1 MKSPLAFLLVLLSL
15 LLTLTGCQQSSD
27 QLSASNPV
35 TLTMWHVYGSQTES
49 PLNVLIDEFNRT
61 AGKENGIVISVVSVT
76 NTTDIDA
83 ALIASANNEPGS
95 VALPDLFTAY
105 PRVAEKIGANRLL
118 DWSKY
123 LSQEEIAAYVPSF
136 LAEGQFGD
144 RLLMLPIAK
153 STELC
158 FVNKTI
164 FDRFAADTG
173 VSIESMADFDALF
186 TACNLYYDWSDGQT
200 MFQINDFYHYFL
212 TNMASLG
219 GTFIVDGKIDF
230 YSDAFQR
237 VWSPMARAGIYG
249 GLCVQDGYASDRWK
263 TAEVISNVGSTAG
276 ILYLR
281 DYVTYAD
288 NTTEDIETL
297 ILPYPTFADA
307 APAVVQRG
315 SGLFAIRSEDERK
328 NKAAAVFANWITGS
342 GHNVEFVTQTGYLPV
357 TQDGFDKL
365 LDHTIVVEN
374 EKYRMLYAAVS
385 SMYGE
390 YTFCALPRYDG
401 AGDLQPAFEKAV
413 KTALNTAHE
422 EYMRRT
428 AAGENA
434 ETVMAEL
441 EAGAL
446 AEVMRLMQE

>member
-1 MKSPLAFLLVLLSL
+1 MKRPLACVLI
-15 LLTLTGCQQSSD
+15 LLTLMMLTGCQQNSD
-27 QLSASNPV
+27 QLSGSNPV

-49 PLNVLIDEFNRT
+49 PLNILIDEFNST
-61 AGKENGIVISVVSVT
+61 VGTKNGIFISVVSVT

-95 VALPDLFTAY
+95 ATLPDLFTAY
-105 PRVAEKIGANRLL
+105 PRVVEKIGADRLL

-123 LSQEEIAAYVPSF
+123 LSQEEIASYVPYF
-136 LAEGQFGD
+136 LTEGQFGD
-144 RLLMLPIAK
+144 QLLMLPIAK

-173 VSIESMADFDALF
+173 VSIKSMVDFDALF
-186 TACNLYYDWSDGQT
+186 ATCNLYYDWSEGQT
-200 MFQINDFYHYFL
+200 MFQSSDFYHYFL
-212 TNMASLG
+212 TNTASLG

-230 YSDAFQR
+230 SGDAFQR

-263 TAEVISNVGSTAG
+263 TAEVICNVGSTAG

-297 ILPYPTFADA
+297 ILPYPAFADTD
-307 APAVVQRG
+307 PAVVQRG
-315 SGLFAIRSEDERK
+315 SGLFAIRSTDKRK
-328 NKAAAVFANWITGS
+328 NKAAAVFARWITG
-342 GHNVEFVTQTGYLPV
+342 GEHNVEFVTQTGYLPV
-357 TQDGFDKL
+357 TQDGFEKL
-365 LDHTIVVEN
+365 LDDTGLVEN
-374 EKYRMLYAAVS
+374 NKYRMLYDAVS
-385 SMYGE
+385 EMYGE
-390 YTFCALPRYDG
+390 YTFCVLPRYDG
-401 AGDLQPAFEKAV
+401 ASDLQPAFEKAV
-413 KTALNTAHE
+413 KTTLNTAHE
-422 EYMRRT
+422 EYVRRT
-428 AAGENA
+428 AASEDA

-441 EAGAL
+441 ETWAR